1 MKGRSA
7 TNVARIFMDNTDHVM
22 TAAYQELKDAMQFKR
37 VNEEL
42 LEYLS
47 SSIRWLLHYS
57 KKNNIPLPEKDKIHK
72 IVDRA
77 MAIADKLPRDRN
89 NSL

>member
-1 MKGRSA
+1 
-7 TNVARIFMDNTDHVM
+7 MDNADHVM
-22 TAAYQELKDAMQFKR
+22 TAAYQELKHAIKFKR

-57 KKNNIPLPEKDKIHK
+57 KKHNIALPERDKIEE
-72 IVDRA
+72 IVSRA
-77 MAIADKLPRDRN
+77 MTIADKLPRSDAG
-89 NSL
+89 

>member
-1 MKGRSA
+1 MIEKNDMNG
-7 TNVARIFMDNTDHVM
+7 VRIFTDRDDHIM
-22 TAAYQELKDAMQFKR
+22 TAAYHELKYAMQFKR

-57 KKNNIPLPEKDKIHK
+57 KKNNIPLPERDRIEG
-72 IVDRA
+72 IVDKA
-77 MAIADKLPRDRN
+77 MAIADKLPRSDD
-89 NSL
+89 S